1 MSHINIEIK
10 ARYFLHNHAKDELRL
25 RDAKYLGLDHQVDTY
40 FKVPQGRLKLRQGN
54 IENALVYYIR
64 EDIKG
69 PKKSD
74 VLLYNLPKK
83 GTKILKQILSN
94 VLETLVVV
102 DKNRE
107 IYIKDNLK
115 FHLDSVKGLGEF
127 IEIEAIDKESNI
139 PQEDILKD
147 VNYYLDLFQVKKDDL
162 IEGSYSDMLVQKH
175 KR

>member
-1 MSHINIEIK
+1 MSHTNIEIK

-64 EDIKG
+64 EDTKG

-139 PQEDILKD
+139 PQEDLLKD
-147 VNYYLDLFQVKKDDL
+147 VNYYLDLFQVKKEDL
-162 IEGSYSDMLVQKH
+162 IEGSYSDMLLK
-175 KR
+175 KSR